1 MRKVNQLLDKGV
13 KKMHP
18 LERLSYTTVE
28 MYVLEKSNRR
38 QEALDSANEI
48 VSEIISANINDAP
61 LLEMLDSILQEIE
74 CYDKL
79 LQLREELAKKN
90 PSDQP
95 LTAKL
100 FQLYTYSNDYQK
112 MSAKA
117 T

>member
-1 MRKVNQLLDKGV
+1 
-13 KKMHP
+13 
-18 LERLSYTTVE
+18 
-28 MYVLEKSNRR
+28 
-38 QEALDSANEI
+38 

-61 LLEMLDSILQEIE
+61 LLDMLDSILQEIE

-100 FQLYTYSNDYQK
+100 F
-112 MSAKA
+112 
-117 T
+117 